1 MILPEA
7 AKTDSRKVPRPTE
20 IVLHQASNILELAF
34 EHDSAASNP
43 PRIRLSAEYLRVNS
57 PSAEVQGHGPGERV
71 LVAGKLNVAITGIHP
86 VGNYAILLEFSDG
99 HRTGIFAFSYLI
111 KLSEEYATLW
121 PAYLADI
128 SAAGLSREG
137 AQSNA

>member
-1 MILPEA
+1 MIIKDT
-7 AKTDSRKVPRPTE
+7 KTDARNVPRPTE

-34 EHDSAASNP
+34 EHDFAAQNP

-57 PSAEVQGHGPGERV
+57 PSAEVQGHAPSERV
-71 LVAGKLNVAITGIHP
+71 LVAGKLKVGIVGIHP

-111 KLSEEYATLW
+111 KLSDEYSTRW
-121 PAYLADI
+121 PAYLAEI

-137 AQSNA
+137 T

>member
-1 MILPEA
+1 MIIQD
-7 AKTDSRKVPRPTE
+7 AKNDARNTPRPTE

-34 EHDSAASNP
+34 EHDQQAQNP

-57 PSAEVQGHGPGERV
+57 PSAQVQGHGPGERV
-71 LVAGKLNVAITGIHP
+71 LVAGKQKVGISAIHP

-111 KLSEEYATLW
+111 KLSNEYATRW
-121 PAYLADI
+121 PAYLAEI
-128 SAAGLSREG
+128 SAAGLSREE
-137 AQSNA
+137 S

>member
-1 MILPEA
+1 MIIED
-7 AKTDSRKVPRPTE
+7 AKTDARNVPRPTE

-34 EHDSAASNP
+34 EHDLDAQNP
-43 PRIRLSAEYLRVNS
+43 PRIRLSAEYLRINS

-71 LVAGKLNVAITGIHP
+71 LVTGKQKVGISAIHP

-111 KLSEEYATLW
+111 KLSNEYATRW
-121 PAYLADI
+121 PAYLAEI
-128 SAAGLSREG
+128 SAAGLSRVG
-137 AQSNA
+137 D

>member
-1 MILPEA
+1 MIIDA
-7 AKTDSRKVPRPTE
+7 TKTDARNTPRPTE

-34 EHDSAASNP
+34 EHAWGAQSP

-57 PSAEVQGHGPGERV
+57 PSAEVPGHAPGERV
-71 LVAGKLNVAITGIHP
+71 LVAGKQNVGISAIHP

-111 KLSEEYATLW
+111 KLSHEYPTRW
-121 PAYLADI
+121 PAYLAELD
-128 SAAGLSREG
+128 AAGLSRQQ
-137 AQSNA
+137 A

>member
-1 MILPEA
+1 MILQD
-7 AKTDSRKVPRPTE
+7 AKTDTRNAPRPTE

-34 EHDSAASNP
+34 EHDAAAQNP

-71 LVAGKLNVAITGIHP
+71 LVAGKQKVGIAGIHP

-99 HRTGIFAFSYLI
+99 HRTGIFSFSYLI
-111 KLSEEYATLW
+111 KLSNEYATRW
-121 PAYLADI
+121 PAYLDEI
-128 SAAGLSREG
+128 SAAGLSREE
-137 AQSNA
+137 S

>member
-1 MILPEA
+1 MIDES
-7 AKTDSRKVPRPTE
+7 KTDSRTTPRPTE

-34 EHDSAASNP
+34 EHDSAKQNP
-43 PRIRLSAEYLRVNS
+43 PRIRLSAEYLRINS

-71 LVAGKLNVAITGIHP
+71 LVAGKQNVGIAGIHP

-111 KLSEEYATLW
+111 KLANEHATRW
-121 PAYLADI
+121 PTYLAEI
-128 SAAGLSREG
+128 SAAGLSR
-137 AQSNA
+137 AAD